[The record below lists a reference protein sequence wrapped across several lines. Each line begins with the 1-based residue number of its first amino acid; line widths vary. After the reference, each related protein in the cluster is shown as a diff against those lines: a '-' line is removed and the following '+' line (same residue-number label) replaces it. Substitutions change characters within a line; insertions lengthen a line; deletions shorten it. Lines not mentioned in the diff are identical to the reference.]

1 MHFSLSL
8 ALSAADIGSVF
19 CNSEESPL
27 KGLRLLAIK
36 FAGEIFHIAFRTV
49 SRTTSLTLNIYFTCL
64 QIFQFLNKAV
74 GAGEPVV
81 IKNAICLHEE
91 DSGTSWKHTDHHSGC
106 AAALEEQG
114 LVFRV

>member
-49 SRTTSLTLNIYFTCL
+49 SRTTSLTLDIYFTCL

-81 IKNAICLHEE
+81 IKKCDLPARGGRGHQ
-91 DSGTSWKHTDHHSGC
+91 
-106 AAALEEQG
+106 LEAHRPP
-114 LVFRV
+114 LRVRCCP